1 MNFEHDLMLVCP
13 RWEAMFAT
21 LTPAV
26 ITAEQRSQFAEHRRN
41 EVARRARAKEDGS
54 PLALTV
60 VGDQAAI
67 TVHGLLTETPDIM
80 SWWYGLPNTLYGD
93 IADAIAWIE
102 RDKNVKHVT
111 FDVESGGGTV
121 AGLRVATQ
129 AIAGMKKGRSVSS
142 SFAASAAFWISA
154 EVGKIEAKH
163 DLAEF
168 GSIGVA
174 VRMSK
179 WEGIYDIASTAA
191 PAKRPDPSTAEG
203 QAIIRH
209 ELDAIHEKFAQAVAT
224 GRTRATGKQVTLT
237 EVNGTY
243 GQGGMILAEAALKVG
258 MIDAIRTGAQATS
271 GRGSVSG
278 GTSNSGPS
286 SKRKSM
292 DAKQLKDEHRDTYD
306 AVYRVGREAGLKEG
320 EEATAKAVEQAIAAE
335 RKRVKAHLNFTKKKG
350 ANAGNILKIA
360 HEAILNGAECDQL
373 AMSEY
378 ATAEND
384 AQALN
389 DRESEDEQTPKP
401 GASNPDPKG
410 ADLTDGVAAALKAR
424 RQKAGK

>member
-1 MNFEHDLMLVCP
+1 MNLDHELMLICP
-13 RWEAMFAT
+13 RYEGLYAGFTHAEMS
-21 LTPAV
+21 
-26 ITAEQRSQFAEHRRN
+26 AEQKSRFADYRRN
-41 EVARRARAKEDGS
+41 ELVRRVRAKEDGS

-67 TVHGLLTETPDIM
+67 TVHGLLTEVPDIM

-102 RDKNVKHVT
+102 REKSIKHVT

-121 AGLRVATQ
+121 AGLRTATQ
-129 AIAGMKKGRSVSS
+129 AIAGMKKSRSVSS
-142 SFAASAAFWISA
+142 SFAASAAYWIAA

-179 WEGIYDIASTAA
+179 WPEIFDIASTAA

-203 QAIIRH
+203 QAIIRQ
-209 ELDAIHEKFAQAVAT
+209 ELDAIHEKFAQAVAD
-224 GRTRATGKQVTLT
+224 GRTRATGKQVTLA

-258 MIDAIRTGAQATS
+258 MIDAVRSGAQSTS
-271 GRGSVSG
+271 GRVSVSG
-278 GTSNSGPS
+278 GTSNPGPS
-286 SKRKSM
+286 AKKKTM
-292 DAKQLKDEHRDTYD
+292 DANQLKQEHPDTHA
-306 AVYRVGREAGLKEG
+306 AVFRAGKEAAL
-320 EEATAKAVEQAIAAE
+320 EEAKGAIKEAVDKAIAKE
-335 RKRVKAHLNFTKKKG
+335 RDRVNAHLNFGTKKG
-350 ANAGNILKIA
+350 AAALKIA
-360 HEAILNGAECDQL
+360 HKAIAEGTEMTDFML
-373 AMSEY
+373 SEY
-378 ATAEND
+378 LTAGD
-384 AQALN
+384 SKQLLD
-389 DRESEDEQTPKP
+389 DREAEDKGTPTP
-401 GASNPDPKG
+401 GASNPDPKA

-424 RQKAGK
+424 RQKAGA